1 MCDYCCRIEVEKK
14 LDMLSWE
21 YDIDIILNKYFEEL
35 RVLVELIGFY
45 GMRYLG
51 ERFMGYVGS

>member
-1 MCDYCCRIEVEKK
+1 MEFKLKKK

-51 ERFMGYVGS
+51 ERFMGYVVS